1 MEASSGITK
10 RWITNTLIG
19 VIVVLLLFSI
29 TLLMITQNYY
39 ISTVDLKLNSQYS
52 NSVAAFFSNYIGS
65 SSERFE
71 AGARTYVENFSQK
84 DIMEVW
90 VIDAD
95 GNVVEFPNV
104 RYPHIQ
110 SSHPAE
116 PPWQLPYLLLQ

>member
-52 NSVAAFFSNYIGS
+52 NSVAAFFQIISGHRVNALKPARAHMWKTSHRRISWRFGS
-65 SSERFE
+65 
-71 AGARTYVENFSQK
+71 
-84 DIMEVW
+84 
-90 VIDAD
+90 
-95 GNVVEFPNV
+95 
-104 RYPHIQ
+104 
-110 SSHPAE
+110 
-116 PPWQLPYLLLQ
+116 